1 MKKLKKC
8 LDILS
13 FYTYMCTINKDHMLY
28 VFWNIRHDRQNFLSF
43 VIIFCPLTPLTIQKI
58 KILKNWNQHPE
69 IVSIYICAP
78 KKTII
83 WCMVLLIWSIT
94 DKIFCHFGPF
104 FAILNPMGPQSR
116 NFEQMNKVLGD
127 IIISQMCAINDNHMI
142 YGFWDLEHDKARVF
156 CHFEPFFAIL
166 PH

>member
-1 MKKLKKC
+1 MPGYIILLYIHVYHKQRSYAICFLKYKA
-8 LDILS
+8 
-13 FYTYMCTINKDHMLY
+13 
-28 VFWNIRHDRQNFLSF
+28 RQTEFF
-43 VIIFCPLTPLTIQKI
+43 VICDYILPFDPLDNPENKN
-58 KILKNWNQHPE
+58 LKNWNQHPE

-142 YGFWDLEHDKARVF
+142 YGFWDLEHDKAWVF